1 MMNNDEKMVQLL
13 NLQNL
18 LNADTIEVYMADA
31 YDDETLIGTITNKF
45 SCVEELTEAVEN
57 IVDEYM
63 YDDDGEL
70 VNGEG
75 GFPILKSGNLEFID
89 LGSGFELK

>member
-1 MMNNDEKMVQLL
+1 MNDEKTVQEL

-18 LNADTIEVYMADA
+18 LNAGTIEVFMADA
-31 YDDETLIGTITNKF
+31 YDDETLIGTITQKF
-45 SCVEELTEAVEN
+45 DTTEELTEAVEN

-75 GFPILKSGNLEFID
+75 GFPILKSGNVEFID

>member
-1 MMNNDEKMVQLL
+1 MK
-13 NLQNL
+13 NL
-18 LNADTIEVYMADA
+18 LNAGTIEVFMADA
-31 YDDETLIGTITNKF
+31 YDDETLIGTITKKF
-45 SCVEELTEAVEN
+45 DTTEELTEAVES

-89 LGSGFELK
+89 LGNGFELK